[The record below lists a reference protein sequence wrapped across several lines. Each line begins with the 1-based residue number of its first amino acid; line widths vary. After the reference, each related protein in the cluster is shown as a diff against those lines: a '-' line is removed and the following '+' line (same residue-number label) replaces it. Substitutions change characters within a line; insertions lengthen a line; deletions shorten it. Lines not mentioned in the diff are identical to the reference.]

1 MPLAGSFEACA
12 MPDLVVCVKQT
23 VDVYQ
28 LKPHP
33 ETLAPQLAQAQFKNS
48 DFDLNA
54 LEEAIRIK
62 EKHGGRVVLVTAGH
76 DVKTLLV
83 RECLAMGADEAY
95 VFSDPAMSKADG
107 HVTAFVL
114 SKIIEK
120 KVGKWDLIL
129 CGEASLDENAYQTG
143 PRLAEIFNIP
153 HVSYVSKLEWLGGSV
168 KAWKSVEEGVKVVSC
183 KTPAVVTVGLEIN
196 TPRLPSLL
204 MIRAA
209 QKKPVNDVKREE
221 LGLREEDL
229 KPMADVLEVKALKTE
244 RRRQVFEGKPEE
256 LAEKLAE
263 TILAHGGK
271 R

>member
-1 MPLAGSFEACA
+1 
-12 MPDLVVCVKQT
+12 MPDMVVCVKQT

-33 ETLAPQLAQAQFKNS
+33 ETLAPLFGQAQSKNS

-62 EKHGGRVVLVTAGH
+62 EKHGGKVYVVSAGPE
-76 DVKTLLV
+76 VKPLLV

-95 VFSDPAMSKADG
+95 VLSDQSLVKADG
-107 HVTAFVL
+107 AVTAKVL
-114 SKIIEK
+114 SAVIKSKIPN
-120 KVGKWDLIL
+120 WDLIL
-129 CGEASLDENAYQTG
+129 CGEASLDQNSYQTG

-153 HVSYVSKLEWLGGSV
+153 HISYVVKLEIEGGAL
-168 KAWKSVEEGVKVVSC
+168 KAWRSVEDGVEVVSC
-183 KTPAVVTVGLEIN
+183 GLPALVTVGLEIN

-209 QKKPVNDVKREE
+209 QRKPLNELKLND
-221 LGLREEDL
+221 LGLSPADL
-229 KPMADVLEVKALKTE
+229 EPKARSVEVKALKTE
-244 RRRQVFEGKPEE
+244 RRRQKFEGKPEE

-263 TILAHGGK
+263 LIVSNLGG
-271 R
+271 RR

>member
-1 MPLAGSFEACA
+1 
-12 MPDLVVCVKQT
+12 MPDIVVCVKQT

-33 ETLAPQLAQAQFKNS
+33 ETLAPQFSQAQYKNS

-54 LEEAIRIK
+54 LEEAVRIK
-62 EKHGGRVVLVTAGH
+62 EKHGGRVVLVTAGPE
-76 DVKTLLV
+76 VKTLLV

-95 VFSDPAMSKADG
+95 IFSDPILGKADG
-107 HVTAFVL
+107 YVTALVL
-114 SKIIEK
+114 SRIIQS

-153 HVSYVSKLEWLGGSV
+153 HVSYVTKLEWLGDGI
-168 KAWKSVEEGVKVVSC
+168 KAWKSIEEGVKVVSC
-183 KTPAVVTVGLEIN
+183 KIPAVVTVGLEIN

-209 QKKPVNDVKREE
+209 QKKPVVEVKRTD
-221 LGLREEDL
+221 LGLSDDMF
-229 KPMADVLEVKALKTE
+229 KPKVEVIELKALKTE
-244 RRRQVFEGKPEE
+244 RRKQVFEGKPEE

-263 TILAHGGK
+263 TILALGVMRK
-271 R
+271 

>member
-1 MPLAGSFEACA
+1 
-12 MPDLVVCVKQT
+12 MPDIVVCVKQT

-33 ETLAPQLAQAQFKNS
+33 ETLAPQLSQAQFKNS

-62 EKHGGRVVLVTAGH
+62 EKHGGKVVLVTAGH

-95 VFSDPAMSKADG
+95 VFSDPAMRRADG
-107 HVTAFVL
+107 HVTAAVL
-114 SKIIEK
+114 AKIIEK
-120 KVGKWDLIL
+120 KMGKWDLIL

-153 HVSYVSKLEWLGGSV
+153 HVSYVNKLEWLDGSL
-168 KAWKSVEEGVKVVSC
+168 KAWKSVEEGVKVVMC

-209 QKKPVNDVKREE
+209 QRKPINEVKRDE
-221 LGLREEDL
+221 LGLKDEDL
-229 KPMADVLEVKALKTE
+229 KPLAEVLEVKALKTE
-244 RRRQVFEGKPEE
+244 RRREVFEGKPEE
-256 LAEKLAE
+256 LADRLAE
-263 TILAHGGK
+263 TIIAHGVGK